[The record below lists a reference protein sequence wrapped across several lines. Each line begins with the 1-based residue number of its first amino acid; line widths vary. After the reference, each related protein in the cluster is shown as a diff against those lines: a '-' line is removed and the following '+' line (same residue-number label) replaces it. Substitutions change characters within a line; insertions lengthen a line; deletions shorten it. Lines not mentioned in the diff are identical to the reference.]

1 MIESSAM
8 RVLCCTLAAAGLS
21 ACGGGEVGG
30 NVSGLGSGLSL
41 TLNNNQVDALTITRN
56 GSFTFAKSLSAES
69 AYAVTVETQP
79 VGQLCEVA
87 NGSGS
92 LNADADTVD
101 NVTVTCA
108 NSASITGSLSGLVL
122 GTAVT
127 LGNGNVQLPLASN
140 GPFAFP
146 GTVAAGTA
154 YAVVVRTQ
162 PLGATCTVVKGDGS
176 FVENVA
182 TDIRVSCE

>member
-1 MIESSAM
+1 MRESS
-8 RVLCCTLAAAGLS
+8 VLRWFCCTLAAASLS

-30 NVSGLGSGLSL
+30 SVSGLGTGLSL
-41 TLNNNQVDALTITRN
+41 GLNNNNVDPLTITRN
-56 GSFTFAKSLSAES
+56 GSFTFAKALSAES

-87 NGSGS
+87 NGTGT

-101 NVTVTCA
+101 NITVTCS
-108 NSASITGSLSGLVL
+108 NSASITGTLGGLVV

-127 LGNGNVQLPLASN
+127 LGNGSARLALASD

-146 GTVAAGTA
+146 GTVTAGTP
-154 YAVVVRTQ
+154 YRVEVITQ
-162 PLGATCTVVKGDGS
+162 PLNASCTVVNGAGS
-176 FVENVA
+176 FVEGTA
-182 TDIRVSCE
+182 TNIRVTCN